1 ERWQRSYSFGVNWRP
16 WEMNEESWSEYDSL
30 TIFGSIRS
38 KTSGPYRSVEVSV
51 LPTHVSRDRI
61 NRELEAIGNVW
72 PDRQRKGWL
81 LCDAVVRDSFPEL
94 IVKIRNLSRGR
105 ASISGI
111 SLHPELTDLSDD

>member
-1 ERWQRSYSFGVNWRP
+1 MAAVLLLWSQLATVGNERRIVVRVRLPDPLREHPQP
-16 WEMNEESWSEYDSL
+16 DIPAL
-30 TIFGSIRS
+30 
-38 KTSGPYRSVEVSV
+38 SVRGGECP
-51 LPTHVSRDRI
+51 PTHVSRDRI